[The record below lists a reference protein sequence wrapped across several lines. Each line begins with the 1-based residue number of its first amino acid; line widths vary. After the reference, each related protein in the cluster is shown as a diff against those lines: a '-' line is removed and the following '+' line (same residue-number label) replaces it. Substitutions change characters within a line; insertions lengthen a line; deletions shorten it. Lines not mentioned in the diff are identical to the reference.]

1 MPEISRF
8 YGIIITMNYREHNPP
23 HFHAI
28 YQDYE
33 ISVDIQTGLVN
44 GQMSKR
50 ALKMIFEW
58 LDLHKEELL
67 QDWNLAQDRK
77 ALLKIEPL
85 P

>member
-1 MPEISRF
+1 MPAISKF
-8 YGIIITMNYREHNPP
+8 LGIIIAMYWDEHNPP